1 MENPEHVFIEDII
14 YCPSQ
19 IYYYFSVS
27 NGKSKDNEGS
37 GSSVKTSKSIKE
49 RRWVAYVRQRGG
61 PLTFELIEIDKET
74 SEWKWDWEGGTN
86 KVKLSRV
93 YDINGQPNVESEERE
108 IEALENEIMW
118 YLRQQFPEITF
129 PTQPERRKRI

>member
-1 MENPEHVFIEDII
+1 MNMNNPEHVFIEDII

-19 IYYYFSVS
+19 IYYYFSVP
-27 NGKSKDNEGS
+27 NGKSEDQDD
-37 GSSVKTSKSIKE
+37 
-49 RRWVAYVRQRGG
+49 RQYVAYVRQRGG

-93 YDINGQPNVESEERE
+93 YDINNQPNVESEERE
-108 IEALENEIMW
+108 IEELESEIMW
-118 YLRQQFPEITF
+118 YLRQQFPEVTF
-129 PTQPERRKRI
+129 PTQPERRKRGF

>member
-1 MENPEHVFIEDII
+1 MNNPENVFIEDII

-27 NGKSKDNEGS
+27 NGKSEDQDD
-37 GSSVKTSKSIKE
+37 
-49 RRWVAYVRQRGG
+49 RQYVAYVRQRGG

-93 YDINGQPNVESEERE
+93 YDINNQPNVESEERE
-108 IEALENEIMW
+108 IEALESEIMW
-118 YLRQQFPEITF
+118 YLRQQFPEVTF
-129 PTQPERRKRI
+129 PTQPERRKRDFG

>member
-1 MENPEHVFIEDII
+1 MTKNIIQSKYNLYNMENPEHVFIEDII

-93 YDINGQPNVESEERE
+93 YDINGQPNV
-108 IEALENEIMW
+108 
-118 YLRQQFPEITF
+118 
-129 PTQPERRKRI
+129 